1 MVCCAAC
8 AAWRACAR
16 VLHGRVHATWYR
28 TNAFC
33 DRATATSSTT
43 SQADSQRIRTKD
55 VYDDNARASDKPQ
68 LKSSPCRDGPETS
81 RDGFFLTNRSHA
93 QVLVGESDGAA
104 FTVCCTNVCA
114 HGGCEQVKVAE
125 TRERLERDEQRRGAV
140 ELSTRFK
147 MYAALRLLSCSTTG
161 SPPFSEDF
169 PGLAAARVVSSF
181 FNGRCNFNRVRQPDL
196 IHDR

>member
-104 FTVCCTNVCA
+104 FTVCCTNVYA

-140 ELSTRFK
+140 ELSARCNI
-147 MYAALRLLSCSTTG
+147 MLRCVSSPVQLPV

-169 PGLAAARVVSSF
+169 PVE
-181 FNGRCNFNRVRQPDL
+181 VRWQGGVPWKKKSQ
-196 IHDR
+196 RG